1 MGFSGGSSNV
11 TKAHTHSSAIV
22 QDGGALDFNNV
33 TQAGLSAGD
42 ITYSDGNALQVLGIG
57 SANDTLQVNA
67 GATAPE
73 WAAAAAGGGSRCFTP
88 DASSYQGLGGGGQT
102 ITLIGVV
109 INDGASDIIGRT
121 LTDVT
126 FYLLKGGS
134 PTGTGYVYIYNAAG
148 SLAATSSTTLDWSTL
163 TTSFVAHTFNISH
176 TVANGDRIV
185 IGGGSFAPTISG
197 AEVSVNADDTGS
209 NTSFQAYVKYTGN
222 AGSPAWSEYNSGASG
237 VKWCYTFS

>member
-1 MGFSGGSSNV
+1 MGFSGGGAGAL
-11 TKAHTHSSAIV
+11 TAHTHDSDITN
-22 QDGGALDFNNV
+22 DGGSLAANA
-33 TQAGLSAGD
+33 TQFGLSD
-42 ITYSDGNALQVLGIG
+42 QSILVSDGTNIQELGVG
-57 SANDTLQVNA
+57 SNSDTLTVSGGNLA
-67 GATAPE
+67 WTAP
-73 WAAAAAGGGSRCFTP
+73 AAGGGSRCYTP

-126 FYLLKGGS
+126 FYIAKGGA
-134 PTGTGYVYIYNAAG
+134 PTGTGTVRVYNAAG

-163 TTSFVAHTFNISH
+163 TTSFVLHKFDISH

-185 IGGGSFAPTISG
+185 IGGGSFAPAIAG
-197 AEVSVNADDTGS
+197 AEVAIDADDTGS

-222 AGSPAWSEYNSGASG
+222 AGSPAWGEYNSGASG